1 MFHFVHIIYNS
12 LFIGVFSRYDGK
24 NYTKRTFYY
33 GKNLT
38 NYCFFVT
45 LIEISQ
51 QKECIMTHNNK
62 QAVLQRFK
70 QFVSFRN
77 KFGLALAIVILV
89 CYYGFIVGVGFFPE
103 VLGYRLGPSAIT
115 LGIILGIFLIVLS
128 IALTG
133 VYTLF
138 ANKYFDKEQEEVIQE
153 LDKNGLI
160 EDLKEGR

>member
-1 MFHFVHIIYNS
+1 
-12 LFIGVFSRYDGK
+12 
-24 NYTKRTFYY
+24 
-33 GKNLT
+33 
-38 NYCFFVT
+38 
-45 LIEISQ
+45 
-51 QKECIMTHNNK
+51 MTHNNK